1 MRRTQLYL
9 DEEMARTLSAL
20 SRQRRASISELVRE
34 SVRQKYMTE
43 REVDRVEIARR
54 LAGIWTDRK
63 DLREID
69 RVVRAL
75 RAGTRLKRHGL
86 A

>member
-20 SRQRRASISELVRE
+20 SRQRGASISELVRE
-34 SVRQKYMTE
+34 SVRLKYMTE
-43 REVDRVEIARR
+43 RAVDRAEIARR
-54 LAGIWTDRK
+54 LAGIWADRQ
-63 DLREID
+63 DLRKIED
-69 RVVRAL
+69 VVRAL
-75 RAGTRLKRHGL
+75 RRGQRLRRYGF